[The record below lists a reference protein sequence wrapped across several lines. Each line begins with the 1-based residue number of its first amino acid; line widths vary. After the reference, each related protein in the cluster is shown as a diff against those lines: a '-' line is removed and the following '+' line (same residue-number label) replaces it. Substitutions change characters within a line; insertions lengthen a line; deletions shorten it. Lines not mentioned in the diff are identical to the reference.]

1 MAKKRVERAGGN
13 PAQHELSKNQQNQTH
28 MKITIKSIRYKAL
41 ILLCFLFTSLLM
53 PYLEPKTDKN
63 PDITTA

>member
-1 MAKKRVERAGGN
+1 M
-13 PAQHELSKNQQNQTH
+13 LSKATLAAIVNKVNRMTKRLKRH
-28 MKITIKSIRYKAL
+28 TNIKIAIKSIRYKTL